1 MTEEKRK
8 MTREERTAA
17 MMAGRKA
24 AFARRI
30 AEQDSPEV
38 QEEAKAQIRN
48 QEERAKAPRER
59 KKWTG
64 FSYRLN
70 FDIPEGYYGY
80 VCNDDPPRKIQELEE
95 RGYEFLIKNGI
106 KESRVVGVSSTGQP
120 LTAYCMIQK
129 LEWHEEDEKAR
140 AGMAD
145 EIDRSILAGNIAGP
159 ADGGNAYIP
168 KDSPITLKRN

>member
-30 AEQDSPEV
+30 AEQADPEI
-38 QEEAKAQIRN
+38 QREAELQIRN
-48 QEERAKAPRER
+48 QDDRKKTPRER

-64 FSYRLN
+64 FNTRLN
-70 FDIPEGYYGY
+70 YSIPEGYFGY
-80 VCNDDPPRKIQELEE
+80 WCNDDPPGKIQDLEE
-95 RGYEFLIKNGI
+95 RGYEFVEEKGV
-106 KESRVVGVSSTGQP
+106 KVARQVGVSSTGQP
-120 LTAYCMIQK
+120 LSAYLMIQK

-140 AGMAD
+140 AGIAD

-168 KDSPITLKRN
+168 KDGITLKRN